1 MTALLHTFLF
11 TNIFSNTSF
20 VAPTLGKAYTLG
32 GENVEKC
39 GGWRVEGRGRMRK
52 RDSASAMI
60 AGLIHSA
67 LIELVRK
74 PTVIGQFII
83 DGSGSGDNHSFQ
95 MFA

>member
-1 MTALLHTFLF
+1 MIQT
-11 TNIFSNTSF
+11 I
-20 VAPTLGKAYTLG
+20 APTLGKAYTLG
-32 GENVEKC
+32 GENVEKWC
-39 GGWRVEGRGRMRK
+39 GGWRGRMRK
-52 RDSASAMI
+52 RDSASATI

>member
-11 TNIFSNTSF
+11 TNIFSNTLF

-32 GENVEKC
+32 GGEC
-39 GGWRVEGRGRMRK
+39 GKVWRVEGRGRMRK
-52 RDSASAMI
+52 RDSASATI

-83 DGSGSGDNHSFQ
+83 DGSGSEDNHSVE